1 MKIDGKIFRELL
13 SAGLEHLREAE
24 DEINDI
30 NVFPVADQDTGSNM
44 LHTLSQALLR
54 SKTSNHLGEFLN
66 SLVLPLLEAAQG
78 NAGLIISAYLIS
90 LAESLRHLDQVD
102 ADVFAVSLTKAAQD
116 ARTAVSNPL
125 EGTILTVMNAFA
137 QGFKKGVEENESFPD
152 AFWHGLE
159 IAQYELQNT
168 RKILEVLRKANV
180 LDAGALGFVKILEG
194 MMSKLMQISPKI
206 EVQATITDSGHVDE
220 LKTKLQQFGDSI
232 VVVSANGLTKVH
244 IHTPL
249 PVSVLRFLENYGMLV
264 TAQNSPLSDKNRTQK

>member
-1 MKIDGKIFRELL
+1 MKIDGKIFRDLL
-13 SAGLEHLREAE
+13 TAGLERLREAE
-24 DEINDI
+24 NEINDI

-54 SKTSNHLGEFLN
+54 SESSNHLGEFLN

-90 LAESLRHLDQVD
+90 LAESLGHLDQVD
-102 ADVFAVSLTKAAQD
+102 AGVFAESLTKAAED

-137 QGFKKGVEENESFPD
+137 QGVKQGVEENESFPD

-159 IAQYELQNT
+159 IAQHELQNT

-194 MMSKLMQISPKI
+194 MMSKLMEISPKI

-249 PVSVLRFLENYGMLV
+249 PISVLRFLENYGMLV
-264 TAQNSPLSDKNRTQK
+264 SVENSPLSNKDGTQE